1 MTLFTE
7 LTSFFH
13 SLMTHDFSDEPE
25 RGIFE
30 KLKKGIGDTID
41 TVAETGSRVD
51 FNLFSKSA
59 RIAVIGASRSGKTVL
74 LTSLIDHLRNHDP
87 RRFRLIPATFSGK
100 ETVQVQ
106 NYEELDVSP
115 GMTPFPF
122 NAFRQSLIQEACWP
136 RKTKDTYQYR
146 LKIYRDDSP
155 IDRILKAKF
164 STNLSFLDFPGERI
178 ADAPITSLSFEDWSD
193 YMLGN
198 LPSGDVV
205 KESVNAFLRLMQ
217 SKDSTGDSLIA
228 AYKAIL
234 AVRLLQFHTAISPSS
249 FVLCPF
255 GSTPE
260 RSMSQQELVEQR
272 IVGLSQEKQFC
283 PLDDRT
289 RLSRPELTAEFKS
302 RYAAYKEQ
310 LILPLYKALAASDH
324 LCILVNIPEILQ
336 SGPAAYNDHV
346 ELLQQVVGF
355 CSPKRNAYLD
365 VLKRVTKFVGKVIID
380 DAFRP
385 GGIEK
390 AAFVA
395 TQADRIRP
403 QDVNRLRKLVDDLR
417 RNCTRALPHI
427 GIEMESFTCVAVQAT
442 KPAEGDQLHGRLMS
456 GPAKP
461 GSDEP
466 TVEAYK
472 VSALPG
478 EWPAG
483 WNPDDYVFPDVWP
496 KFNQNKNIPPQQIG
510 LDRIFNYLI
519 S

>member
-1 MTLFTE
+1 
-7 LTSFFH
+7 
-13 SLMTHDFSDEPE
+13 MTHDSTDEHDM
-25 RGIFE
+25 GIFK
-30 KLKKGIGDTID
+30 KLKKGLGNTIGSI
-41 TVAETGSRVD
+41 AETGSRVD

-87 RRFRLIPATFSGK
+87 RRFRLKPATFSGK
-100 ETVQVQ
+100 ETVQVS
-106 NYEELDVSP
+106 NYEELEVNP
-115 GMTPFPF
+115 GMTAFPF
-122 NAFRQSLIQEACWP
+122 STFRQSLIHEACWP
-136 RKTKDTYQYR
+136 KKTKDTYQYR
-146 LKIYRDDSP
+146 LKVYRDDSAV
-155 IDRILKAKF
+155 DRILKAKF

-198 LPSGDVV
+198 LPSG
-205 KESVNAFLRLMQ
+205 EGFNQAANSFLQQLQDRH
-217 SKDSTGDSLIA
+217 STGESLVT
-228 AYKAIL
+228 AYKEIL
-234 AVRLLQFHTAISPSS
+234 AMRLKQFHTAISPSS
-249 FVLCPF
+249 FVLCPS

-260 RSMSQQELVEQR
+260 RSMSHEELVVQR
-272 IVGLSQEKQFC
+272 FVGVSRAAQFC
-283 PLDDRT
+283 PLDELT
-289 RLSRPELTAEFKS
+289 RSSRPGLLMEFKV

-355 CSPKRNAYLD
+355 CSPKRNAYMD
-365 VLKRVTKFVGKVIID
+365 VLNRVTKFVGKVIID
-380 DAFRP
+380 DTYRP

-403 QDVNRLRKLVDDLR
+403 EDVNRLRKLVDDLR
-417 RNCTRALPHI
+417 RNCTRALPHL
-427 GIEMESFTCVAVQAT
+427 GIPMESFTCVAVQAT
-442 KPAEGDQLHGRLMS
+442 KPANGGQLHGRLMS
-456 GPAKP
+456 TSAASSTGEPA
-461 GSDEP
+461 
-466 TVEAYK
+466 VEAYE

-483 WNPDDYVFPDVWP
+483 WNPNDYVFPDVWP